1 MHTRR
6 LHPAFGT
13 KSLRLRLLSL
23 VTLAAL
29 PGFLA
34 AAWTA
39 YSTKRAAD
47 ADGRSQLVSATTA
60 VQYDF
65 NDILADTKFEL
76 SLIMPLVAQDPLN
89 CAAIFASIT
98 KRHPEF
104 SNIGII
110 GANGHVQCSA
120 DQRAKR
126 MYVGNRD
133 YFRRALATEAAVVG
147 DLEMDG
153 LGAAPEIVVAQR
165 MAGDARQ
172 IQRIAFIALNAE
184 ALSGKSELKHLP
196 AGSVI
201 TFADRLG
208 YIVASAPDHPGSI
221 GQRIPETRWSAI
233 MADAIVPDIVK
244 VHLEAAGADLWAYAR
259 LPAESGNGFV
269 IIRSPRNVLY
279 EPAWLALRRSLTITA
294 LGLLGVLAL
303 AWAAGARPLLQKTA
317 ALGLAARRLAE
328 GDLSARTGLPV
339 TGDEIG
345 AVAGAFDAMAGELQ
359 RRHEERENYM
369 REIERLNRIYI
380 ILTAINAA
388 ILRISD
394 TRNLL
399 DETCRIA
406 VEIGG
411 FPLAWVG
418 EVDPVTRTLKS
429 VSWAGSGAEHVANF
443 NLPLDAD
450 RVEAKGPAVTAA
462 REGRVV
468 VVNRFMQD
476 STTAA
481 WHELGLRLGIRSAA
495 AFPLSFDESSMQ
507 RVLALY
513 AAEENYFEAEE
524 LRLLEQL
531 SQDAALGLHRIATE
545 QALAHASTHDAVTG
559 LPNQT
564 LLEDRLEYAIASA
577 RSRNLSLA
585 VIVLDV
591 GFQRIASQIGW
602 HATSD
607 FLRQTGREIAALLR
621 EGDVVG
627 CLPGARFAIALVDL
641 DGLAIA
647 QRRSQQMLDRV
658 GTATAQ
664 AHPEIVLPGLRAGVS
679 VFPADGD
686 RAAALLDR
694 AQVALLAA
702 RDAAVPLQFFAP
714 EVNIAL
720 QENRRL
726 ERYLRD
732 AIENGELSLHY
743 QPIIEVA
750 SGRLRGFEAL
760 ARWTSPDLG
769 EIPPAKFI
777 PVAENSG
784 LIGPIGEWAL
794 AAAARQAFAWQR
806 AGATNLRIALN
817 ISPWQLRDPGFP
829 ERAGKLLA
837 GLGGRLEGVTL
848 AMEITESQL
857 ITDIDS
863 GIAFL
868 TRLKALGIALYVDD
882 FGTGYSSLSYL
893 HRLPVDAL
901 KIDKS
906 FTERLETSLQS
917 RSIVQSIIALA
928 AALDLAA
935 IAEGI
940 ERQDQL
946 DVIRRLGCRY
956 AQGFLLGRPV
966 ASAAAEGLW
975 RHGAPH

>member
-6 LHPAFGT
+6 LHPTFGT
-13 KSLRLRLLSL
+13 KSLRLRLLLL
-23 VTLAAL
+23 VALAAL
-29 PGFLA
+29 PGFFA

-47 ADGRSQLVSATTA
+47 AEARSQLVSATTA

-65 NDILADTKFEL
+65 NDVLDEAKFEL
-76 SLIMPLVAQDPLN
+76 SLIIPLAAQDPLD
-89 CAAIFASIT
+89 CAAVFAAIA

-104 SNIGII
+104 SDIGII
-110 GANGHVQCSA
+110 DADGHVQCSA
-120 DQRAKR
+120 DPHAKP
-126 MYVGNRD
+126 MYVGDRD
-133 YFRRALATEAAVVG
+133 YFLRALATEAAVVG
-147 DLEMDG
+147 NLEMDG
-153 LGAAPEIVVAQR
+153 FGAVPGIVVAQR
-165 MAGDARQ
+165 IARDARQ
-172 IQRIAFIALNAE
+172 TRRVAFVALNAQ
-184 ALSGKSELKHLP
+184 ALSGAPELKRLP

-201 TFADRLG
+201 ALADRRG
-208 YIVASAPDHPGSI
+208 RIVASAPDHLGLI
-221 GQRIPETRWSAI
+221 GQSIPEARWSAI
-233 MADAIVPDIVK
+233 MADAIAPGIVK
-244 VHLEAAGADLWAYAR
+244 VHPEAAGADLWAYAR

-269 IIRSPRNVLY
+269 IIQSPRDVLY
-279 EPAWLALRRSLTITA
+279 GPAWLALRHSLTITA

-303 AWAAGARPLLQKTA
+303 AWTAGVHPLLQKTA

-339 TGDEIG
+339 AGDEIG
-345 AVAGAFDAMAGELQ
+345 AVAEAFDVMAAELQ
-359 RRHEERENYM
+359 RRDEERKRHM
-369 REIERLNRIYI
+369 LEIERLNRIYI
-380 ILTAINAA
+380 ILTAINGA

-394 TRNLL
+394 TKNLL
-399 DETCRIA
+399 DETCRIV

-418 EVDPVTRTLKS
+418 EVDPVTRVLKP
-429 VSWAGSGAEHVANF
+429 VSWAGSGTEHIASLA
-443 NLPLDAD
+443 LPLDTA
-450 RVEAKGPAVTAA
+450 RPEAKGPAVTAA
-462 REGRVV
+462 RESRVA

-476 STTAA
+476 PITAA
-481 WHELGLRLGIRSAA
+481 WHALGLRLGIRSAA
-495 AFPLSFDESSMQ
+495 AFPLSFDEHSVQ

-531 SQDAALGLHRIATE
+531 AQDAALGLHRIATE

-564 LLEDRLEYAIASA
+564 LLEDRLDYAIASA
-577 RSRNLSLA
+577 HGRSRSLA

-591 GFQRIASQIGW
+591 GFQRITTQIGW
-602 HATSD
+602 HAAYD

-621 EGDVVG
+621 ESDVIG

-641 DGLAIA
+641 DDVAVA

-658 GTATAQ
+658 GAITAQ
-664 AHPEIVLPGLRAGVS
+664 AHPEIALPSLRAGVS

-686 RAAALLDR
+686 RAAVLLDK

-702 RDAAVPLQFFAP
+702 RDAAAPFQFFAP

-720 QENRRL
+720 QENRKL

-732 AIENGELSLHY
+732 AIENGELALHY
-743 QPIIEVA
+743 QPIIEVV
-750 SGRLRGFEAL
+750 SGQLRGFEAL

-769 EIPPAKFI
+769 EVPPAKFI

-784 LIGPIGEWAL
+784 LIGPIGEWVL

-817 ISPWQLRDPGFP
+817 LSPWQLRDPGFP

-868 TRLKALGIALYVDD
+868 TQLKALGIALYVDD

-901 KIDKS
+901 KIDRS
-906 FTERLETSLQS
+906 FTERLETSPQS

-956 AQGFLLGRPV
+956 AQGFLLGRPMT
-966 ASAAAEGLW
+966 SAAAERLW
-975 RHGAPH
+975 GAPH